1 MVESR
6 RWAFLWRT
14 RPSPHSLPPPCCSP
28 AVSTS
33 SSSSLVWGMFF
44 SLVWLIATPTRDRSW
59 SKPSQKWGCGMHDF
73 LAYFGDYKYV
83 LSQELLLVADFQ
95 VCWHG
100 SNRQPPYNPQ
110 VMIFMGNH
118 PKMVG
123 SLGKNHMTFDRPPKT
138 NGLFGR
144 MW

>member
-1 MVESR
+1 
-6 RWAFLWRT
+6 
-14 RPSPHSLPPPCCSP
+14 
-28 AVSTS
+28 
-33 SSSSLVWGMFF
+33 
-44 SLVWLIATPTRDRSW
+44 
-59 SKPSQKWGCGMHDF
+59 MHDF

-123 SLGKNHMTFDRPPKT
+123 SLGKNHMTFDRPPKPY
-138 NGLFGR
+138 GLFGR